1 MAATP
6 MHISTVLRTEFTVA
20 PLSRPTE
27 NRIDA
32 CFVSLAFGQAVAE
45 LRPCRIRLCSLIGGG
60 SMDAKVLLM
69 FALLAPVLMLAA
81 GIFAGRKS
89 DKPGLQPTYD
99 RPPS

>member
-1 MAATP
+1 
-6 MHISTVLRTEFTVA
+6 
-20 PLSRPTE
+20 
-27 NRIDA
+27 
-32 CFVSLAFGQAVAE
+32 
-45 LRPCRIRLCSLIGGG
+45 
-60 SMDAKVLLM
+60 MDAKVLLM